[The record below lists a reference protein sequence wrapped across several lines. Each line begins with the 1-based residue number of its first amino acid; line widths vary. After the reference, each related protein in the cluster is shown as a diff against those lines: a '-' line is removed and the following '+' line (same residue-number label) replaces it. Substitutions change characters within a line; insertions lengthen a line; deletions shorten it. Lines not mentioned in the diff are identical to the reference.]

1 MKSLSDERTDHIGQ
15 RDHLKTIKALIPYLW
30 PKNATEMRLRVVI
43 ALFFLTIAKG
53 ITVGVPFIYK
63 TVVDTISVSL
73 ETTVIVPVG
82 LFIAYGLARVMAQA
96 FGEFRDA
103 IFAKVAQSAI
113 RKAGLK
119 TFQHLHRLSMRF
131 HLDRQTGGLNRAV
144 ERGTK
149 GIDFLLNFEICF
161 MSAMSQNIFVFKI
174 TPKCF

>member
-1 MKSLSDERTDHIGQ
+1 
-15 RDHLKTIKALIPYLW
+15 
-30 PKNATEMRLRVVI
+30 MRLRVVI

-73 ETTVIVPVG
+73 ETTVIVPIG
-82 LFIAYGLARVMAQA
+82 LLIAYGLARVMAQA

-131 HLDRQTGGLNRAV
+131 HLNRQTGGLNRAV

-149 GIDFLLNFEICF
+149 GIDFLLNFMLF
-161 MSAMSQNIFVFKI
+161 NKI
-174 TPKCF
+174 KTPCKCC